1 MIVRK
6 ISEYFTNVGDMDT
19 TTGSDIKIGDGSK
32 KTFKTVTGM
41 WCEDSSRHLK
51 IEEEQDDEESWGFE
65 GGYSSER
72 GRSRHSLDWQVVSSG
87 KICQLRVKEMMKEK
101 GMTLMGRIKVV
112 HHCLR

>member
-32 KTFKTVTGM
+32 KTFKTVMRM

-51 IEEEQDDEESWGFE
+51 
-65 GGYSSER
+65 R
-72 GRSRHSLDWQVVSSG
+72 GRSR
-87 KICQLRVKEMMKEK
+87 MMKRAGNLKVGIHLK
-101 GMTLMGRIKVV
+101 GGAVDIV
-112 HHCLR
+112 